1 MRSVS
6 CGVPEGL
13 VLGPVLF
20 LLYIN
25 DLPNSVPEEK
35 NKLFADDTN
44 LFVSAETIIYSCS
57 FYLLNLD

>member
-25 DLPNSVPEEK
+25 DLPNSVLEEK
-35 NKLFADDTN
+35 IN
-44 LFVSAETIIYSCS
+44 
-57 FYLLNLD
+57 YLQMILICLCLLKQ